1 LSRDDF
7 IEEAKNE
14 YISQQDIV
22 YKERDGSWANK
33 LQGEKRPSTF
43 HRMQEEAIAS
53 ARDMLE
59 NEGGGR
65 LTIKGEDG
73 LIRDK
78 NTIPPR
84 KDSHPPQR

>member
-1 LSRDDF
+1 MS
-7 IEEAKNE
+7 
-14 YISQQDIV
+14 ISANRIV

-59 NEGGGR
+59 NEGGGK

-73 LIRDK
+73 LIRGK
-78 NTIPPR
+78 NTVPPR
-84 KDSHPPQR
+84 KDPHPPQR